1 MSEPANPSD
10 PGGSQTG
17 FIGFFDLLGYKE
29 FIRNNQVKEV
39 AQKVRDILRVCRTS
53 KILNERMEHLFG
65 DHFCEHVIF
74 SDTIL
79 IYSNATSDPSALLF
93 TSFCTSLVN
102 GLFRAGYPVRG
113 ALASGEFY
121 VEVEQAS
128 ICLAGAPIVEAYE
141 LTDCLDIAGCVVAP
155 SAERLL
161 NLKWPY
167 FQYEV
172 PLNKGR
178 GKQRMFVLNAIADEE
193 ECVGISRQV
202 VFDRF
207 GAHNKRIGV
216 DVLPKINNTIAFLE
230 ACKLEVARQSETR

>member
-1 MSEPANPSD
+1 MSESANAHQH
-10 PGGSQTG
+10 GGSQTG

-29 FIRNNQVKEV
+29 FIRNNQLKEV

-53 KILNERMEHLFG
+53 KILNEGIEHLFG
-65 DHFCEHVIF
+65 NHFCEHVIF

-79 IYSNATSDPSALLF
+79 IYSNTTSDPSATLF

-121 VEVEQAS
+121 VEVKQAS

-141 LTDCLDIAGCVVAP
+141 LADCLDFAGCVVAP
-155 SAERLL
+155 SAERFLA
-161 NLKWPY
+161 LKSLY

-172 PLNKGR
+172 PIKGC
-178 GKQRMFVLNAIADEE
+178 GKQRMFILNAISDEE
-193 ECVGISRQV
+193 ESRGISRQIV
-202 VFDRF
+202 LDMF

-230 ACKLEVARQSETR
+230 ACKREACRTP